1 MSTLAEQYRPLRK
14 FSLGD
19 KENIVVRLV
28 LINIVIFAA
37 LIFTKVVYMITN
49 APSDAFVS
57 QVIPWAVLPADPM
70 KVLTHPWTLFTY
82 MFVHLNFWLL
92 LSSVVWLW
100 GYGELLQGLYGPR
113 FVIPLYLL
121 GGLAGAAFFILSFQ
135 LIPGLASSLETAN
148 SISVG
153 ASASVMAI
161 VICTTVLVPKY
172 RIFPMLAGGIPLYVI
187 TLIYLVLTLVGEKG
201 DSAHSLL
208 FAGAG
213 GLLVGAYFGFRIKKG
228 LDPGAGLNR
237 FIYKFSHL
245 FEPKDERYM
254 DEEHLKTA
262 HLHLSRKSENSHT
275 PYKRIGPVPEGKI
288 DELLDKI
295 NLSGIKSLTSE
306 EKELLIKAS
315 KEKGEEIN

>member
-70 KVLTHPWTLFTY
+70 KVLTHPWTLITY
-82 MFVHLNFWLL
+82 MFVHINFWLL
-92 LSSVVWLW
+92 LSSVIWLW

-113 FVIPLYLL
+113 FIIPLYLL
-121 GGLAGAAFFILSFQ
+121 GGLAGALFFVLSFQ
-135 LIPGLASSLETAN
+135 LIPGLHAAMATAD
-148 SISVG
+148 SIHIG

-161 VICTTVLVPKY
+161 VICTTVLVPRYK
-172 RIFPMLAGGIPLYVI
+172 IFPMLAGGIPLYVI
-187 TLIYLVLTLVGEKG
+187 TLIYLVLNIVGAKG
-201 DSAHSLL
+201 DPFHSYLV
-208 FAGAG
+208 AEAG
-213 GLLVGAYFGFRIKKG
+213 GLLLGLYFGYRIKNG
-228 LDPGAGLNR
+228 FDPGAGLNR

-245 FEPKDERYM
+245 FEPKDEPYSNMEPLISSHHSKRN
-254 DEEHLKTA
+254 D
-262 HLHLSRKSENSHT
+262 KSKT
-275 PYKRIGPVPEGKI
+275 PYKRIGPISESKI

-295 NLSGIKSLTSE
+295 NRSGFKSLTAE
-306 EKELLIKAS
+306 EKDILIKAS
-315 KEKGEEIN
+315 KENEEGIN